1 MSVYA
6 EVANDDPFYPVV
18 SDEEGVANLVHPGDE
33 IESDDF
39 DLPPVDVTGFIGQE
53 SITLPG
59 VDVTG
64 EITLPLQGSFTLPE
78 PDVTGQINGG
88 SVLNSADMR
97 LPRLAVAG
105 YIGTSNIRLPGVDV
119 TGELL
124 NGVIGSSGNIMLPGV
139 SLDGQIVSA
148 GLLTSA
154 RVGLYLSAS
163 GTILGGSVGSATF
176 NLPRVRVDGE
186 ILVGAILH
194 SASFTLPGVSLSG
207 SFYEIASITSGAI
220 EIPLTVSGTIFG
232 PGVGVN
238 AATGAAL
245 ALNTRTLG
253 LTRYTGFSFNS
264 FAIVNGTVLAAAS
277 NGIHQIAGTNDN
289 GTAIAASFTTGHLN
303 FGQKSAVTVR
313 SMFVSYRTT
322 GAMQVSVK
330 VDDASSHVYYLDEAR
345 VEGVYR
351 NRVKF
356 GRGMRGK
363 YWQFTVANQSGADFS
378 IDQIEFETQ
387 ESSRKVA

>member
-1 MSVYA
+1 
-6 EVANDDPFYPVV
+6 
-18 SDEEGVANLVHPGDE
+18 
-33 IESDDF
+33 
-39 DLPPVDVTGFIGQE
+39 
-53 SITLPG
+53 
-59 VDVTG
+59 
-64 EITLPLQGSFTLPE
+64 
-78 PDVTGQINGG
+78 
-88 SVLNSADMR
+88 MR
-97 LPRLAVAG
+97 LPRLSVTG
-105 YIGTSNIRLPGVDV
+105 HIGTSDIRLPGVRV
-119 TGELL
+119 FGELL
-124 NGVIGSSGNIMLPGV
+124 NGAISTGGNVTLPGV
-139 SLDGQIVSA
+139 RLSGQIVSA
-148 GLLTSA
+148 GVLASA
-154 RVGLYLSAS
+154 RVGLYVSAS
-163 GTILGGSVGSATF
+163 GTILNGSVGSAEF
-176 NLPRVRVDGE
+176 SLPRLRLSGE
-186 ILVGAILH
+186 ILAGSVL
-194 SASFTLPGVSLSG
+194 SSVSFTLPGVSVSG
-207 SFYEIASITSGAI
+207 SFYEIASITSGSI
-220 EIPLTVSGTIFG
+220 TIPLTVSGTIFG

-245 ALNTRTLG
+245 ALNTRTMG

-303 FGQKSAVTVR
+303 FGQKSAITVR

-363 YWQFTVANQSGADFS
+363 YWQFTFANQSGADFS
-378 IDQIEFETQ
+378 VDQIDFET
-387 ESSRKVA
+387 EGLSRKVA